1 MIYLHKILPFF
12 LSPLGVSLILLI
24 LFFFYRKKVFVLLSL
39 LILLISSNSFVGNFL
54 FTHLEQPHKPISFD
68 TIKKSDA
75 IIVLGSGITQI
86 KRNGVKRYQWGA
98 PNRFFAGV
106 NLLKN
111 EKADLL
117 IFTAGQLP
125 WDNNW
130 KPEGYVLKEKA
141 LELGVSQKKILVTDI
156 VKNTYDESIKVAEM
170 INNNS
175 SIILVTSAF
184 HMTRSKDL
192 FEKQGFIITTFPVD
206 FKQSNSSVT
215 VLNFIPSIGALY
227 KTSTFVREML
237 GRLYYKII
245 L

>member
-54 FTHLEQPHKPISFD
+54 FTYLEHPHKPISFD
-68 TIKKSDA
+68 TIKKADA
-75 IIVLGSGITQI
+75 IIVLSSGITQI

-117 IFTAGQLP
+117 VFTAGQLP

-184 HMTRSKDL
+184 HMTRSKNL
-192 FEKQGFIITTFPVD
+192 FEKQGFIVTTFPVD
-206 FKQSNSSVT
+206 FKQSNSRLT
-215 VLNFIPSIGALY
+215 ILDFIPSIGALN
-227 KTSTFVREML
+227 KTSTFIREIL

-245 L
+245 F

>member
-1 MIYLHKILPFF
+1 MFTYLEH
-12 LSPLGVSLILLI
+12 
-24 LFFFYRKKVFVLLSL
+24 
-39 LILLISSNSFVGNFL
+39 
-54 FTHLEQPHKPISFD
+54 PHKPIPFD
-68 TIKKSDA
+68 TIKKADA
-75 IIVLGSGITQI
+75 IIVLSSGITQI
-86 KRNGVKRYQWGA
+86 KQNGVKRYQWGA

-117 IFTAGQLP
+117 VFTAGQLP

-141 LELGVSQKKILVTDI
+141 LELGVSQEKILVTDI